1 MLILYQKAYSI
12 DKQGFN
18 QAAFIKRKFP
28 GFTLLLVLQGLQ
40 ADIFY

>member
-1 MLILYQKAYSI
+1 MLILYQQAYYI

-18 QAAFIKRKFP
+18 QAAFIKRKFS
-28 GFTLLLVLQGLQ
+28 GFTPLLIQQGLR